1 MSRRRKAS
9 GHGGHERW
17 LVSYADFITLLFAF
31 FVVLYATSQ
40 IDNKRIAQVSTAIHG
55 GFQELG
61 AFSEGAVPGAPVKPA
76 SDKPNPG
83 PLPKATGFGP
93 DINLLK
99 SELEEALG
107 HQIENNEIQIRITG
121 ETLIISLAELGFFN
135 SGEAT
140 LLPEGVASLGR
151 IARILNSKGFE
162 IRVEGHTDNVPIHT
176 ARFRSNWELSTAR
189 ATEVVSLLV
198 EQYDFD
204 PRKISAA
211 GYSEFHPVAS
221 NDKPEGRRQNRRV
234 DVVVVSRSTP
244 EVAPKVVAEASSP

>member
-1 MSRRRKAS
+1 
-9 GHGGHERW
+9 
-17 LVSYADFITLLFAF
+17 
-31 FVVLYATSQ
+31 
-40 IDNKRIAQVSTAIHG
+40 
-55 GFQELG
+55 
-61 AFSEGAVPGAPVKPA
+61 
-76 SDKPNPG
+76 
-83 PLPKATGFGP
+83 
-93 DINLLK
+93 
-99 SELEEALG
+99 
-107 HQIENNEIQIRITG
+107 RITG